1 MQCVTYSQCLL
12 DESFIPHVPACVS
25 RTGPCTFQGWDSEL
39 LDIVM
44 QGYPGYPGPQGGY
57 GQQGGYSNQG
67 YQGGYPSYAQGPP
80 QGGYPGHQV
89 CNVLHT
95 VKMRA

>member
-1 MQCVTYSQCLL
+1 
-12 DESFIPHVPACVS
+12 
-25 RTGPCTFQGWDSEL
+25 
-39 LDIVM
+39 M

-95 VKMRA
+95 ITMRTSGTCLLACSHDPTRQRMLLLVHMV